1 MPVVIFFA
9 CLDLERKSSLIN
21 RLIKTVNKVEKE
33 TSCINS
39 RAILDYVKKYNVGDC
54 SALFGNLDPEIDALQ
69 DPESFLRDPNNWI
82 SCSVISKLYKRAA
95 SILNDEMAAYKI
107 GRYATE
113 NISLGYAQ
121 RIIFKA
127 FWSVR
132 KALKHGQKIND
143 RWNRSKRV
151 ELVELKKNE
160 AIVRLHWVPKMD
172 VTKDVCLYN
181 QGTYASMP
189 LIWEGNPAVIQEKCC
204 YFDGSPYCEYH
215 IKWPFKNRFHEI
227 FSRLFTSKSVLMETI
242 TEMEEDKA
250 VIEQKYEEV
259 NLLNIELNKK
269 IKQLAAIQE
278 TGKAILSLLD
288 LEQLLTVIMNLL
300 SNVCRINRA
309 VIMLINEDEGSLE
322 YIHGMGF
329 NGEVPEMIQNYRV
342 SLNRLSNI
350 LVRVANTGRQ
360 EYVPEVKNSIL
371 RKENIMLT
379 HGKPTSVYVVPLIT
393 RSRVIGI
400 IATDAVD
407 GKGVPKETR
416 EALEVF
422 APQIAIAIEN
432 AKLYSRLQEQMEE
445 LKQSHALLSRSE
457 KFSFLG
463 NLAARLAHEIKNPM
477 TAIGTFIQMMP
488 QKYHDEEFR
497 ENFHNIALEETSRI
511 NNLINE
517 LLDLVKKRESHFE
530 FNNLHKLI
538 NKMILLISP
547 QSNAKKIN
555 VSCQFDPNIGQ
566 VWMDSEKM
574 KEVILNLL
582 SNAVEFTPEGGKIE
596 FTTKTCIEKGKPDTI
611 HIEIKDNGFG
621 IPQSMIDNIFD
632 PYFTT
637 KHRSS
642 MHNGTGLGL
651 FIAHQNMQ
659 DHDGTIEVKSKVN
672 EGTVFML
679 NLPVNNPN
687 RSSHSIDTRKG

>member
-1 MPVVIFFA
+1 M
-9 CLDLERKSSLIN
+9 
-21 RLIKTVNKVEKE
+21 EKE

-39 RAILDYVKKYNVGDC
+39 RAILDYVKKYNGGDC
-54 SALFGNLDPEIDALQ
+54 SALFGNLDPEIDVLQ
-69 DPESFLRDPNNWI
+69 DPESYLRDPNSWI

-107 GRYATE
+107 GKYATE

-121 RIIFKA
+121 SIIFKA

-143 RWNRSKRV
+143 RWNKSKRV

-160 AIVRLHWVPKMD
+160 AIVRLHWDPNMAA
-172 VTKDVCLYN
+172 TKDICLYN
-181 QGTYASMP
+181 QGTYTSMP
-189 LIWEGNPAVIQEKCC
+189 LIWEANPAVLKEKCC

-227 FSRLFTSKSVLMETI
+227 FSRFFTSKSVLMETI

-300 SNVCRINRA
+300 SNVCQINRA
-309 VIMLINEDEGSLE
+309 VIMLINEDKGFLE
-322 YIHGMGF
+322 YIHGIGF
-329 NGEVPEMIQNYRV
+329 DGDVPEVIRNYKV

-350 LVRVANTGRQ
+350 LVRVTNTGQ
-360 EYVPEVKNSIL
+360 AEYVPEVKSSTL

-393 RSRVIGI
+393 RSRVIGV

-407 GKGVPKETR
+407 GKGVPGETR
-416 EALEVF
+416 ETLEVF

-463 NLAARLAHEIKNPM
+463 NLAARLAHEIKNPL
-477 TAIGTFIQMMP
+477 TAIGTFIQIMP

-497 ENFHNIALEETSRI
+497 NNFHKIAMEETRRI
-511 NNLINE
+511 NSLITE
-517 LLDLVKKRESHFE
+517 LLDLVNTKESHIE
-530 FNNLHKLI
+530 LNDLHGLI
-538 NKMILLISP
+538 DSMILLISP

-574 KEVILNLL
+574 KQVVLNIL
-582 SNAVEFTPEGGKIE
+582 SNAVDFTPEGGKIE
-596 FTTKTCIEKGKPDTI
+596 LITKNCAEKEKQATVS
-611 HIEIKDNGFG
+611 IEIKDNGPG
-621 IPQSMIDNIFD
+621 IPLAHIDRVFD

-637 KHRSS
+637 KHKSN
-642 MHNGTGLGL
+642 MHSGTGLGL

-659 DHDGTIEVKSKVN
+659 DLDGTIEVKSKVN

>member
-1 MPVVIFFA
+1 M
-9 CLDLERKSSLIN
+9 
-21 RLIKTVNKVEKE
+21 EKE

-39 RAILDYVKKYNVGDC
+39 RAILDYVTKYNGGDC

-69 DPESFLRDPNNWI
+69 DPESYLIDPNNWI
-82 SCSVISKLYKRAA
+82 SCSVISRLYKRAA
-95 SILNDEMAAYKI
+95 VILNEEMAAYKI

-143 RWNRSKRV
+143 RWNRNKRV
-151 ELVELKKNE
+151 ELVELKKNN
-160 AIVRLHWVPKMD
+160 AVVRLHWDPEME
-172 VTKDVCLYN
+172 VTKNICLYN
-181 QGTYASMP
+181 QGVYVSMP
-189 LIWEGNPAVIQEKCC
+189 QIWKGNPAVIKEKCC
-204 YFDGSPYCEYH
+204 YFDGNPYCEYH
-215 IKWPFKNRFHEI
+215 IKWPLKNRFHEI
-227 FSRLFTSKSVLMETI
+227 LSRFFTSKSVLMETI

-250 VIEQKYEEV
+250 IIEQKYEEV
-259 NLLNIELNKK
+259 NLLNIELNKR
-269 IKQLAAIQE
+269 IKQLEAIQE

-288 LEQLLTVIMNLL
+288 LEQLLSVIMNLL

-309 VIMLINEDEGSLE
+309 VIMLINEDKGFLE
-322 YIHGMGF
+322 YIHGIGF
-329 NGEVPEMIQNYRV
+329 DGDVPEVIRDYKV

-350 LVRVANTGRQ
+350 LVRVTNTGRS
-360 EYVPEVKNSIL
+360 EYVPEVKSSTL
-371 RKENIMLT
+371 RKENIMVI
-379 HGKPTSVYVVPLIT
+379 HGKPTSVYVLPLIT
-393 RSRVIGI
+393 RSKVIGV

-407 GKGVPKETR
+407 GKGVPIETR
-416 EALEVF
+416 EILEIF

-463 NLAARLAHEIKNPM
+463 NMAARLAHEIKNPL

-488 QKYHDEEFR
+488 QKYNDEEFQKD
-497 ENFHNIALEETSRI
+497 FHKIAMEETRRI
-511 NNLINE
+511 NNLITE
-517 LLDLVKKRESHFE
+517 LLDLVNTKESHME
-530 FNNLHKLI
+530 LNDLRGLI
-538 NKMILLISP
+538 DAMILLVSP
-547 QSNAKKIN
+547 QTNAKKIG

-574 KEVILNLL
+574 KQVVLNIL
-582 SNAVEFTPEGGKIE
+582 SNAVDFTPEGGKIE
-596 FTTKTCIEKGKPDTI
+596 LIIKNCTEKEKQATVS
-611 HIEIKDNGFG
+611 IEIKDNGPG
-621 IPQSMIDNIFD
+621 ISLAHIDKVFD

-637 KHRSS
+637 KHKSK
-642 MHNGTGLGL
+642 MHSGTGLGL

-659 DHDGTIEVKSKVN
+659 DHGGIIQVRNNINGGTIFTLK
-672 EGTVFML
+672 
-679 NLPVNNPN
+679 LPNTP
-687 RSSHSIDTRKG
+687 R

>member
-1 MPVVIFFA
+1 
-9 CLDLERKSSLIN
+9 
-21 RLIKTVNKVEKE
+21 VEKE

-39 RAILDYVKKYNVGDC
+39 RAILNYIKKYNDGDC

-69 DPESFLRDPNNWI
+69 DPERFLRDPNNWI
-82 SCSVISKLYKRAA
+82 SCSVISRLYKRAA
-95 SILNDEMAAYKI
+95 VILNDEMAAYKI

-121 RIIFKA
+121 SIIFKT

-143 RWNRSKRV
+143 RWNRNKRV

-160 AIVRLHWVPKMD
+160 AVVRLHWDHKMD
-172 VTKDVCLYN
+172 VTKNICLYN
-181 QGTYASMP
+181 QGVYTSMP
-189 LIWEGNPAVIQEKCC
+189 QIWEGNPAVIKEKCC
-204 YFDGSPYCEYH
+204 YFDGNPYCEYH

-227 FSRLFTSKSVLMETI
+227 FSRFFTSKSVLMETI

-259 NLLNIELNKK
+259 NLLNIELNKR
-269 IKQLAAIQE
+269 IKQLEAIQE

-288 LEQLLTVIMNLL
+288 LEQLLSVIMNLL

-309 VIMLINEDEGSLE
+309 VIMLINEDKGFLE
-322 YIHGMGF
+322 YIHGIGF
-329 NGEVPEMIQNYRV
+329 DGDVPEVIRNYKV

-350 LVRVANTGRQ
+350 LVRVTNTGRQ
-360 EYVPEVKNSIL
+360 EYVPEVKSSTL

-379 HGKPTSVYVVPLIT
+379 HGKPTSVYVLPLIT
-393 RSRVIGI
+393 RSKVIGV

-407 GKGVPKETR
+407 GKGVPIETR
-416 EALEVF
+416 KILEIF

-432 AKLYSRLQEQMEE
+432 SKLYSRLQEQMEE

-463 NLAARLAHEIKNPM
+463 NMAARLAHEIKNPL

-488 QKYHDEEFR
+488 QKYNDEEFQKD
-497 ENFHNIALEETSRI
+497 FHKIAMEETRRI
-511 NNLINE
+511 NNLITE
-517 LLDLVKKRESHFE
+517 LLDLVNTKESHME
-530 FNNLHKLI
+530 LNDLRGLI
-538 NKMILLISP
+538 DSMILLVSP
-547 QSNAKKIN
+547 QTNAKKID

-574 KEVILNLL
+574 KQVVLNIL
-582 SNAVEFTPEGGKIE
+582 SNAVDFTPEA
-596 FTTKTCIEKGKPDTI
+596 C
-611 HIEIKDNGFG
+611 
-621 IPQSMIDNIFD
+621 S
-632 PYFTT
+632 Y
-637 KHRSS
+637 
-642 MHNGTGLGL
+642 
-651 FIAHQNMQ
+651 
-659 DHDGTIEVKSKVN
+659 
-672 EGTVFML
+672 
-679 NLPVNNPN
+679 
-687 RSSHSIDTRKG
+687 

>member
-1 MPVVIFFA
+1 M
-9 CLDLERKSSLIN
+9 
-21 RLIKTVNKVEKE
+21 EKE

-39 RAILDYVKKYNVGDC
+39 RAILDYVKNHNDGDC
-54 SALFGNLDPEIDALQ
+54 SALFGNLDPEIDTLQ
-69 DPESFLRDPNNWI
+69 DPESFLRDPNSWI

-95 SILNDEMAAYKI
+95 SILNDEKAAYKI
-107 GRYATE
+107 GRHATE

-121 RIIFKA
+121 SIIFKA

-143 RWNRSKRV
+143 RWNRNKRV

-160 AIVRLHWVPKMD
+160 AVVRLHWDHKMD
-172 VTKDVCLYN
+172 ATKNICRYN
-181 QGTYASMP
+181 QGVYASLP
-189 LIWEGNPAVIQEKCC
+189 LIWKGAPAVIKEKCC
-204 YFDGSPYCEYH
+204 YFNGSPYCEYH
-215 IKWPFKNRFHEI
+215 IKWPFRNRFHEI
-227 FSRLFTSKSVLMETI
+227 LSRFFTSKSVLVETI
-242 TEMEEDKA
+242 TEMEKDKKI
-250 VIEQKYEEV
+250 IEKKYEEV
-259 NLLNIELNKK
+259 NLLNIELNKR

-342 SLNRLSNI
+342 SLNRLNNI
-350 LVRVANTGRQ
+350 LVRVANTGQ
-360 EYVPEVKNSIL
+360 PEYVPEVKSSIL

-393 RSRVIGI
+393 RSRVIGV

-407 GKGVPKETR
+407 GKGVPGETR
-416 EALEVF
+416 ETLEVF

-432 AKLYSRLQEQMEE
+432 AKLYSRLQKQMEE

-488 QKYHDEEFR
+488 QKYNDEEFQKD
-497 ENFHNIALEETSRI
+497 FHKIAMEETRRI
-511 NNLINE
+511 NSLITE
-517 LLDLVKKRESHFE
+517 LLDLVNTKEAHIE
-530 FNNLHKLI
+530 LNDLHGLI
-538 NKMILLISP
+538 DTMILLISP
-547 QSNAKKIN
+547 QSKAKKID
-555 VSCQFDPNIGQ
+555 VSCRFDPDIGQ
-566 VWMDSEKM
+566 VSFQMPS
-574 KEVILNLL
+574 ILPLREGR
-582 SNAVEFTPEGGKIE
+582 SN
-596 FTTKTCIEKGKPDTI
+596 
-611 HIEIKDNGFG
+611 
-621 IPQSMIDNIFD
+621 
-632 PYFTT
+632 
-637 KHRSS
+637 
-642 MHNGTGLGL
+642 
-651 FIAHQNMQ
+651 
-659 DHDGTIEVKSKVN
+659 
-672 EGTVFML
+672 
-679 NLPVNNPN
+679 
-687 RSSHSIDTRKG
+687 

>member
-1 MPVVIFFA
+1 M
-9 CLDLERKSSLIN
+9 
-21 RLIKTVNKVEKE
+21 EKE

-39 RAILDYVKKYNVGDC
+39 RAILDYVKKYNDGDR
-54 SALFGNLDPEIDALQ
+54 SALFGNLDPEIDTLQ
-69 DPESFLRDPNNWI
+69 DPERFLRDPNNWI

-95 SILNDEMAAYKI
+95 IILHDEMAAYKI

-121 RIIFKA
+121 SIIFKA

-143 RWNRSKRV
+143 RWNKSKRV

-160 AIVRLHWVPKMD
+160 AIVRLHWVPEMD
-172 VTKDVCLYN
+172 VTKDICLYN
-181 QGTYASMP
+181 QGTYTSMP
-189 LIWEGNPAVIQEKCC
+189 LIWEANPAVLKEKCC

-227 FSRLFTSKSVLMETI
+227 FSRFFTSKSVLIETI
-242 TEMEEDKA
+242 TEMEKDKKI
-250 VIEQKYEEV
+250 IEKKYEEV
-259 NLLNIELNKK
+259 NLLNIELNKR

-309 VIMLINEDEGSLE
+309 VIMLINEDKGFLE
-322 YIHGMGF
+322 YIHGIGF
-329 NGEVPEMIQNYRV
+329 DGDVPEVIRNYKV

-350 LVRVANTGRQ
+350 LVRVANTGQ
-360 EYVPEVKNSIL
+360 PEYVPEVKNSIL

-379 HGKPTSVYVVPLIT
+379 HGKPTSAYVVPLIT
-393 RSRVIGI
+393 RSRVIGV

-407 GKGVPKETR
+407 GKGVPGETR
-416 EALEVF
+416 ETLEVF

-463 NLAARLAHEIKNPM
+463 NMAARLAHEIKNPL

-497 ENFHNIALEETSRI
+497 NNFHKIAMEETRRI
-511 NNLINE
+511 NSLITE
-517 LLDLVKKRESHFE
+517 LLDLVNTKESHIE
-530 FNNLHKLI
+530 LNDLHGLI
-538 NKMILLISP
+538 DTMILLISP

-574 KEVILNLL
+574 KQVVLNIL
-582 SNAVEFTPEGGKIE
+582 SNAVDFTPEGGKIE
-596 FTTKTCIEKGKPDTI
+596 LITKNCAEKEKQATVS
-611 HIEIKDNGFG
+611 IEIKDNGPG
-621 IPQSMIDNIFD
+621 IPLDHIDRVFD

-637 KHRSS
+637 KHKSN
-642 MHNGTGLGL
+642 MHSGTGLGL

-672 EGTVFML
+672 EGTVFIL
-679 NLPVNNPN
+679 NLPVNNSN
-687 RSSHSIDTRKG
+687 RSSHSIDTRKE